1 MDIRLL
7 KTFCIVAKLE
17 NITQAA
23 ELLNFTQPTVSAQIR
38 TLEEHFGVQLFERI
52 GKRLYIT
59 DAGKCLIDPSEEIL
73 AIYSETVTKINNF
86 SEVQHTRI
94 GISSSYINHVLSP
107 ALLQLQSSGTAG
119 KINVEICINS
129 KSVLNGVNN
138 NKFDIGIVHDCIAEK
153 CLHTAIINTEELVWV
168 GHKNIIKNEV
178 CPKIANYP
186 IINFRQGCTFRIL
199 CDRLLQDYDLNS
211 TFEYNDFDA
220 VKNAMLEGL
229 GIALL
234 PRIVVENLIKE
245 NDKLFIFDELSNLEI
260 SLFAITRKD
269 KFLPYTVQ
277 TLLNL
282 LQKNHSAI

>member
-59 DAGKCLIDPSEEIL
+59 DAGKCLIDPSEKIL
-73 AIYSETVTKINNF
+73 AIYSETLTKINNF

-94 GISSSYINHVLSP
+94 GISSSYINYVLSP
-107 ALLQLQSSGTAG
+107 ALLQLQLRGTAG
-119 KINVEICINS
+119 KISVEICMNS
-129 KSVLNGVNN
+129 KTVLNGVNN
-138 NKFDIGIVHDCIAEK
+138 NKFDIGIVHDCISEK

-168 GHKNIIKNEV
+168 GHRNIIKDQV
-178 CPKIANYP
+178 CPKIANHP

-220 VKNAMLEGL
+220 VKNAMIEGL

-269 KFLPYTVQ
+269 KFIPYTVQ

-282 LQKNHSAI
+282 LQKNHSVI